1 MNIERRIQ
9 KFFDE
14 MEIYL
19 SLFIPSLI
27 GFTII
32 RDKENDLLRSTRQ
45 VTMKKQTLT
54 IQIKRK

>member
-19 SLFIPSLI
+19 SFFIPSLI

-45 VTMKKQTLT
+45 VTT
-54 IQIKRK
+54 R

>member
-9 KFFDE
+9 KFFD
-14 MEIYL
+14 EIYL